1 MWNGGTSTSAPL
13 TAGAA
18 AVIRQYLMEIE
29 GIATPSAALIKAA
42 LLNSAEDI
50 SPGQYTGEIPQ
61 VPSSVA
67 GWGRLNLGNAIHPT
81 APLNILYYD
90 ETGGLAT
97 GEFKEYVIQV
107 SDASEPLKLNLVWTD
122 YPGTPAN
129 QGGLVNDLDLQVTD
143 PSLTV
148 HYPDQA
154 ARQPTIT
161 TISYDSDSYLEAYS
175 EHSQAMRF
183 TPTGTDTHLD
193 SVTFAFYNK
202 GANGGADGNVDVFV
216 YPDNGSGRP
225 DTNPANVIF
234 RKTLTFAPW
243 TMITIPV
250 NINIGDDD
258 FHIAIEDADTT
269 SLGLYVDSG
278 APAED
283 RSSYFNGSTWLSSSY
298 TPYIRANMRSANPSG
313 TFDRVNNV
321 VGITIEAP
329 AVGEYTVR
337 TSGFNVPQGGSQ
349 PYALIASGNIVD
361 IEAGTIQFESATFSV
376 NESGGTAT
384 ITATRTGGSSGAV
397 SVLYATSDG
406 TAGAGSDHTAASGT
420 LTWTDGDNAKKS
432 FRIALS
438 DDSLVEPDETVNL
451 TLSNIIGNA
460 VLGVQ
465 KTATLTIIDND
476 TSSGSGSSGGG
487 GCFIQSLQ

>member
-1 MWNGGTSTSAPL
+1 
-13 TAGAA
+13 
-18 AVIRQYLMEIE
+18 
-29 GIATPSAALIKAA
+29 
-42 LLNSAEDI
+42 
-50 SPGQYTGEIPQ
+50 
-61 VPSSVA
+61 
-67 GWGRLNLGNAIHPT
+67 
-81 APLNILYYD
+81 
-90 ETGGLAT
+90 
-97 GEFKEYVIQV
+97 
-107 SDASEPLKLNLVWTD
+107 
-122 YPGTPAN
+122 
-129 QGGLVNDLDLQVTD
+129 
-143 PSLTV
+143 
-148 HYPDQA
+148 
-154 ARQPTIT
+154 
-161 TISYDSDSYLEAYS
+161 
-175 EHSQAMRF
+175 
-183 TPTGTDTHLD
+183 
-193 SVTFAFYNK
+193 
-202 GANGGADGNVDVFV
+202 
-216 YPDNGSGRP
+216 
-225 DTNPANVIF
+225 
-234 RKTLTFAPW
+234 
-243 TMITIPV
+243 
-250 NINIGDDD
+250 
-258 FHIAIEDADTT
+258 
-269 SLGLYVDSG
+269 
-278 APAED
+278 
-283 RSSYFNGSTWLSSSY
+283 
-298 TPYIRANMRSANPSG
+298 MRSANPSG